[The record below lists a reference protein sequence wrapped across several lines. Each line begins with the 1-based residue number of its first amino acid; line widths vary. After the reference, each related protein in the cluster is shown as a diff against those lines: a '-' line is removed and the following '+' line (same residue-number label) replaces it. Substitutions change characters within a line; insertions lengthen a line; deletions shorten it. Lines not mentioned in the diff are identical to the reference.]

1 MGRDGNKKGN
11 RNKNSLPQTPKYSKV
26 LPDQFNEEFSTELS
40 GFTKREQK
48 NARKK

>member
-11 RNKNSLPQTPKYSKV
+11 RNKNSLPQTPKHSKI
-26 LPDQFNEEFSTELS
+26 LPDQLNEEFSTELT
-40 GFTKREQK
+40 GITNRDRK